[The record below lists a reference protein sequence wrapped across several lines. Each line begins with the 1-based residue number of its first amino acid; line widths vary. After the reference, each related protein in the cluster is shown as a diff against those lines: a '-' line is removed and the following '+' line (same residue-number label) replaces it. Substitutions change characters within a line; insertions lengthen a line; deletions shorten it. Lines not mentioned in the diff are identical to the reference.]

1 MNCDLVRTAGGNK
14 KQTCFESKTYT
25 RGVLSRLEGKRVET
39 GLGLE
44 FKDQTW
50 QDQRKDLTW
59 YFTFKEL
66 TSTWDKG
73 LETGL
78 GTALKRL
85 DSDLS
90 SKIRLDIDLGR
101 KT

>member
-1 MNCDLVRTAGGNK
+1 MA
-14 KQTCFESKTYT
+14 T
-25 RGVLSRLEGKRVET
+25 RNRHALNLKHTPEECCLDWGGKRVET